1 VKVNWASGLDAK
13 GRPVLTPQPPG
24 APTFP
29 GIQGGT
35 NWYSPSY
42 SPHTGL
48 FYLSTWED
56 YATVFTGVNVEYK
69 EGLRYT
75 GGANTSP
82 IPGADNPAGQRQG
95 PINTYTEALAH
106 GAVIALDPQTGKKKW
121 TFEMHDVNTSG
132 ILTTA
137 SDLLFVGG
145 REGNFQALDARSGAL
160 LWKVNLG
167 GEIIAGPMS
176 YQVDG
181 KQYVAIAGGNGLFV
195 FAPRDGS
202 N

>member
-1 VKVNWASGLDAK
+1 
-13 GRPVLTPQPPG
+13 
-24 APTFP
+24 
-29 GIQGGT
+29 
-35 NWYSPSY
+35 
-42 SPHTGL
+42 
-48 FYLSTWED
+48 
-56 YATVFTGVNVEYK
+56 
-69 EGLRYT
+69 
-75 GGANTSP
+75 
-82 IPGADNPAGQRQG
+82 
-95 PINTYTEALAH
+95 
-106 GAVIALDPQTGKKKW
+106 
-121 TFEMHDVNTSG
+121 MHDVNTSG

-181 KQYVAIAGGNGLFV
+181 KQYVAIASGNGFFA